1 MSRKIDIMKDLESG
15 LTISDCAKKH
25 NVSKA
30 LCSEYKQQFAYAK
43 KYWSNDVLQLF
54 MPDKYTKPHND
65 IRKVI
70 DYACVKDL
78 KDLIEKYKSGAILD
92 VCVKTKGVGI
102 KTYKYISD
110 TITSYLN
117 DREKE
122 ESTNAS
128 D

>member
-30 LCSEYKQQFAYAK
+30 LCLEYKQQLNYAK
-43 KYWSNDVLQLF
+43 EYWDNELLQLF
-54 MPDKYTKPHND
+54 MPDKYTKPHNA
-65 IRKVI
+65 IRRVI

-92 VCVKTKGVGI
+92 VCVQTKGVGI

-110 TITSYLN
+110 IITSYLN
-117 DREKE
+117 SREKGE
-122 ESTNAS
+122 IYKCQ
-128 D
+128 